1 MINTYLTHDNGGR
14 PFKVIINDEEHK
26 IEVYKETAIDI
37 YSKKVLELTEYQT
50 VFIGKDSH
58 YPQFEGQSIL
68 VKISD
73 FDYVYIGNII
83 FQLHTKDIITQFI
96 SDLGNSDVVYDY
108 AIGTENIYL
117 FTEQIYFKKEQYNP
131 YNCYYKHGV
140 QSKRMKKKVIHKR
153 LY

>member
-26 IEVYKETAIDI
+26 IEVYKSTAIDI
-37 YSKKVLELTEYQT
+37 YSKKLLELTEYQLI
-50 VFIGKDSH
+50 FLGKDSK

-68 VKISD
+68 VKID
-73 FDYVYIGNII
+73 DNNYVYIGNMIY
-83 FQLHTKDIITQFI
+83 QLNTKDIITQFI

-117 FTEQIYFKKEQYNP
+117 FTEKKYFNKDFYNP

-140 QSKRMKKKVIHKR
+140 QSKNFKKKMIHKR